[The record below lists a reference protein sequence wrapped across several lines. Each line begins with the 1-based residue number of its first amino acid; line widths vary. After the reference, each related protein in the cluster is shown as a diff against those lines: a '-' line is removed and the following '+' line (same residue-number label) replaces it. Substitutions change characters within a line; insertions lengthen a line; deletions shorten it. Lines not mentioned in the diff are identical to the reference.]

1 MRGTFITALSL
12 SAMLTACST
21 KTDLA
26 PDANEQYTRDFIR
39 HFGSF
44 DPGHD
49 WNMATR
55 ASVEVNASTPT
66 DYRVYA
72 EIDGQRYLAGT
83 FEGVEGTQTLS
94 VDVPKGTQ
102 RVSAEAGS
110 SFGDTPLAWI
120 IAAEDLGHNDFDFND
135 VVFGV
140 INYKVSGYKGTVEI
154 VPLAAGGTRPIH
166 ILYKGKE
173 IDGGEFHSWFEG
185 NHTSATPI
193 NVGGYSAKGISRIL
207 EVGTD
212 FTMSCVDGETNMGG
226 FAIRV
231 DKPGEQ
237 TSTTINAPDFNAGV
251 LEAPQM
257 ICVPQT
263 WQWPSEQTPITDAYR
278 DFTAWCADQTAATD
292 WHTRPEEGMT
302 IGHDFATQLPENVF
316 VLEGE
321 ETMKPDYS
329 SDGTY
334 MVTYEYTLQ
343 KDIRELLK
351 DTQYMN
357 IYVHL
362 EDGMTC
368 SIYTSTKKPDVIINN
383 TNSTKIDVPSTVL
396 SAMKRVTGNEKMYIK
411 IEYVRCPPGFTHDVK
426 LEVIKYVW

>member
-110 SFGDTPLAWI
+110 SYGDTPLAWI

-166 ILYKGKE
+166 ILYKRKE

-185 NHTSATPI
+185 THTSATPI
-193 NVGGYSAKGISRIL
+193 NVGGYSAKGISRTL

-212 FTMSCVDGETNMGG
+212 FTMSCVDGESNMGG

-278 DFTAWCADQTAATD
+278 DFTAWCTDQTAATD
-292 WHTRPEEGMT
+292 WYTRPEEGMT

-316 VLEGE
+316 VLECGSPN
-321 ETMKPDYS
+321 ETMAYS
-329 SDGTY
+329 NGTY
-334 MVTYEYTLQ
+334 YKKFTYTLP
-343 KDIRELLK
+343 EEALK
-351 DTQYMN
+351 QLNATGTSSLTVYIPLENGMK
-357 IYVHL
+357 YHL
-362 EDGMTC
+362 GSYDSDATFTGW
-368 SIYTSTKKPDVIINN
+368 TSTNATEFTIPHDKISYFNTEPLLVVSYMYCREDFSQNIMIEIN
-383 TNSTKIDVPSTVL
+383 
-396 SAMKRVTGNEKMYIK
+396 
-411 IEYVRCPPGFTHDVK
+411 
-426 LEVIKYVW
+426 

>member
-1 MRGTFITALSL
+1 M
-12 SAMLTACST
+12 
-21 KTDLA
+21 
-26 PDANEQYTRDFIR
+26 
-39 HFGSF
+39 
-44 DPGHD
+44 
-49 WNMATR
+49 
-55 ASVEVNASTPT
+55 
-66 DYRVYA
+66 
-72 EIDGQRYLAGT
+72 
-83 FEGVEGTQTLS
+83 
-94 VDVPKGTQ
+94 
-102 RVSAEAGS
+102 
-110 SFGDTPLAWI
+110 
-120 IAAEDLGHNDFDFND
+120 
-135 VVFGV
+135 VFGV

-193 NVGGYSAKGISRIL
+193 NVGGYSAKGISRTL

-212 FTMSCVDGETNMGG
+212 FTMSCVDGESNMGG

-316 VLEGE
+316 VLECGSPN
-321 ETMKPDYS
+321 ETMAYS
-329 SDGTY
+329 NGTY
-334 MVTYEYTLQ
+334 YKKFTYTLP
-343 KDIRELLK
+343 EEALK
-351 DTQYMN
+351 QLNATR
-357 IYVHL
+357 
-362 EDGMTC
+362 
-368 SIYTSTKKPDVIINN
+368 TSTLIVYIPLENDMKYHLGSYDSDATFTGRTSTNATEFTIPHDKISYFNTEPLLVVSYMYCRDDFSQNIMIEIN
-383 TNSTKIDVPSTVL
+383 
-396 SAMKRVTGNEKMYIK
+396 
-411 IEYVRCPPGFTHDVK
+411 
-426 LEVIKYVW
+426 

>member
-193 NVGGYSAKGISRIL
+193 NVGGYSAKGISRTL

-212 FTMSCVDGETNMGG
+212 FTMSCVDGESNMGG

-316 VLEGE
+316 VLECGSPN
-321 ETMKPDYS
+321 ETMAYS
-329 SDGTY
+329 NGTY
-334 MVTYEYTLQ
+334 YKKFTYTLP
-343 KDIRELLK
+343 EEALK
-351 DTQYMN
+351 QLNATR
-357 IYVHL
+357 
-362 EDGMTC
+362 
-368 SIYTSTKKPDVIINN
+368 TSTLIVYIPLENDMKYHLGSYDSDATFTGRTSTNATEFTIPHDKISYFNTEPLLVVSYMYCREDFSQNIMIEIN
-383 TNSTKIDVPSTVL
+383 
-396 SAMKRVTGNEKMYIK
+396 
-411 IEYVRCPPGFTHDVK
+411 
-426 LEVIKYVW
+426 

>member
-44 DPGHD
+44 DPLHD

-102 RVSAEAGS
+102 RVTAESGS
-110 SFGDTPLAWI
+110 GFGDTPLAWI

-185 NHTSATPI
+185 THTSATPI
-193 NVGGYSAKGISRIL
+193 NVGGYSAKGISRTL

-212 FTMSCVDGETNMGG
+212 FTMSCVDGESNMGG
-226 FAIRV
+226 FSIRV

-278 DFTAWCADQTAATD
+278 DFTAWCTDQTAATD

-302 IGHDFATQLPENVF
+302 IGHAFATQLPENVF

-321 ETMKPDYS
+321 IIFGPEYNS
-329 SDGTY
+329 SGTHFVQYKYILPTEIRKQIECIDNITLY
-334 MVTYEYTLQ
+334 MHIEGKMQCAIGTTNKGKY
-343 KDIRELLK
+343 DIS
-351 DTQYMN
+351 QF
-357 IYVHL
+357 
-362 EDGMTC
+362 
-368 SIYTSTKKPDVIINN
+368 SSTS
-383 TNSTKIDVPSTVL
+383 
-396 SAMKRVTGNEKMYIK
+396 EIK
-411 IEYVRCPPGFTHDVK
+411 IPTDIIEKFKELNANEEMAIYIEYWYCPEGFTDRVMLQ
-426 LEVIKYVW
+426 LELS